1 MKVSF
6 SAMILVAYIAGVSST
21 AGFSQ
26 TAVSNAVEDV
36 KATVYEV
43 FGKDTATISFEKG
56 KHAVSESERSNIA
69 AVVSAVR
76 SNATISKAVI
86 AAWSDKE
93 YPIKKGQNLEKS
105 DRRLAT
111 QRAEAIRESLKALDV
126 RDVEIHSMAEHP
138 TWYGRLLN
146 TEDTV
151 VKGEGKI
158 KDTDDQHIAEIGRVL
173 RDKGGPGKAV
183 VILRQKA
190 PKSAH

>member
-1 MKVSF
+1 MKTYI
-6 SAMILVAYIAGVSST
+6 SAIILSSCIAGFSST
-21 AGFSQ
+21 ASFAQ
-26 TAVSNAVEDV
+26 TVVPGAVEDV
-36 KATVYEV
+36 KTRVYEAI
-43 FGKDTATISFEKG
+43 GKDTATISFEKG
-56 KHAVSESERSNIA
+56 KHVVSESERSNLA

-76 SNATISKAVI
+76 SNADISKAVI

-93 YPIKKGQNLEKS
+93 YPMKKDQALEKS
-105 DRRLAT
+105 DRRLAN
-111 QRAEAIRESLKALDV
+111 QRAESVRESLMNLGV

-138 TWYGRLLN
+138 NWFGRLFN

-158 KDTDDQHIAEIGRVL
+158 KDINDEHIAEIGRVL

-190 PKSAH
+190 AKSAH